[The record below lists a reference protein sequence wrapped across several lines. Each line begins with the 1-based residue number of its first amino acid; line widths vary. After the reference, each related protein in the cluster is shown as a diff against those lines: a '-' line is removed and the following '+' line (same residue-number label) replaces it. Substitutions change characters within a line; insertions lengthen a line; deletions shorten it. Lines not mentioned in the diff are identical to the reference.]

1 MKKHILFSFRR
12 CPFAIRARWAIKMC
26 GLEVEIREIDLK
38 NKPSELMKN
47 SVTKTV
53 PLLILNNGKVI
64 EESLDIII
72 WSLKNSQKKNYI
84 EKYFKKKDREI
95 ILEIIHENDHIFKYH
110 LDRFKYAS
118 RFNPHEKE
126 FHFKNAQKFLKK
138 LNISLSQSNKN
149 RWLVGDQESIADW
162 CIWPFVRQFKIACNS
177 QKILNYFEE
186 PLESWFNYFSKHEN
200 FKYVMYK
207 YSVWD
212 SNSIEETFP
221 RNLDF

>member
-12 CPFAIRARWAIKMC
+12 CPFAIRARWALKMC
-26 GLEVEIREIDLK
+26 GIEVEIREIDLK
-38 NKPSELMKN
+38 NKPSELIKN
-47 SVTKTV
+47 SVSKTV
-53 PLLILNNGKVI
+53 PLLILNNREVI

-72 WSLKNSQKKNYI
+72 WSLKNSQKENYI
-84 EKYFKKKDREI
+84 EKYFKKSNREI

-118 RFNPHEKE
+118 RFNPDEKE
-126 FHFKNAQKFLKK
+126 FHFKNAQKFINR
-138 LNISLSQSNKN
+138 LNISLSQSNKK
-149 RWLVGDQESIADW
+149 RWLIGDQESIADW

-177 QKILNYFEE
+177 QKILDYFEE

-207 YSVWD
+207 YSVWE
-212 SNSIEETFP
+212 SSSIEETFP
-221 RNLDF
+221 SNLDF

>member
-12 CPFAIRARWAIKMC
+12 CPFAIRARWALKMC
-26 GLEVEIREIDLK
+26 GIEVEIREIDLK
-38 NKPSELMKN
+38 NKPSELIKN
-47 SVTKTV
+47 SVSKTV
-53 PLLILNNGKVI
+53 PLLILNNREVI

-72 WSLKNSQKKNYI
+72 WSLKNSQKENYI
-84 EKYFKKKDREI
+84 EKYFKKSNREI

-118 RFNPHEKE
+118 RFNPDEKE
-126 FHFKNAQKFLKK
+126 FHFKNAQKFINR
-138 LNISLSQSNKN
+138 LNISLSQSNKK
-149 RWLVGDQESIADW
+149 RWLIGDQESIADW

-177 QKILNYFEE
+177 EKILDYFEE

-207 YSVWD
+207 YSVWE
-212 SNSIEETFP
+212 SSSIEETFP
-221 RNLDF
+221 SNLDF

>member
-12 CPFAIRARWAIKMC
+12 CPFAIRARWAIKVC
-26 GLEVEIREIDLK
+26 GIEVVIREIDLK
-38 NKPSELMKN
+38 NKPSELIKN
-47 SVTKTV
+47 SVSKTV
-53 PLLILNNGKVI
+53 PLLILNNGEVI

-177 QKILNYFEE
+177 QKILDYFEE

-207 YSVWD
+207 YSVWE
-212 SNSIEETFP
+212 SGSIIETFP